1 MGVEECGN
9 GFQDDFFHGAVF
21 SGVAEVPAG
30 GGFEFDGVGFGG
42 GEEGEDFGIAG
53 DGGEVSVGLESG
65 VSGCLRD
72 DRECA

>member
-9 GFQDDFFHGAVF
+9 SFQDDFFHGAIF
-21 SGVAEVPAG
+21 FGVAEVPAG

-53 DGGEVSVGLESG
+53 DGGEVSVGLEGG
-65 VSGCLRD
+65 VFGGLRD